1 MKTVNFNEN
10 IEVLYTHPNESY
22 DRKCVPIVKV
32 NFKIASEIMQY
43 RLDMKREY
51 TKLYAAAAAAN
62 ANNASTSTTTP
73 SETNRLHNY
82 PILA

>member
-1 MKTVNFNEN
+1 MKTVNFSEN

>member
-1 MKTVNFNEN
+1 MKSVNFNEN
-10 IEVLYTHPNESY
+10 IEVLYTHPNDYY

-32 NFKIASEIMQY
+32 NFKIATEIMQY

-51 TKLYAAAAAAN
+51 TKLYAAAAN
-62 ANNASTSTTTP
+62 ATKATSASTTND
-73 SETNRLHNY
+73 TNRLHNY

>member
-1 MKTVNFNEN
+1 MKSVNFSEN
-10 IEVLYTHPNESY
+10 IEILYTHPNEYY
-22 DRKCVPIVKV
+22 DRKCVPTVKV

-51 TKLYAAAAAAN
+51 TKLYAAASTNAAASS
-62 ANNASTSTTTP
+62 ASTTTTND
-73 SETNRLHNY
+73 TNRLHNY

>member
-1 MKTVNFNEN
+1 MKSVNFNEN
-10 IEVLYTHPNESY
+10 IEILYTHPNEYY

-32 NFKIASEIMQY
+32 NFKIATEIMQY

-51 TKLYAAAAAAN
+51 TKLYAANAAN
-62 ANNASTSTTTP
+62 ASSASTTND
-73 SETNRLHNY
+73 TNRLHNY

>member
-1 MKTVNFNEN
+1 MKSVNFSDN
-10 IEVLYTHPNESY
+10 IEILYTHPNESY
-22 DRKCVPIVKV
+22 DRRCVPIVKV

-51 TKLYAAAAAAN
+51 TKLYAAAAAADTVN
-62 ANNASTSTTTP
+62 ASNASTTND
-73 SETNRLHNY
+73 TNRLHNY

>member
-1 MKTVNFNEN
+1 MKSVNFNEN
-10 IEVLYTHPNESY
+10 IEILYTHPNESY

>member
-1 MKTVNFNEN
+1 MKSVNFNEN
-10 IEVLYTHPNESY
+10 IEILYTHPNESY

-32 NFKIASEIMQY
+32 NFKIATEIMQY

-51 TKLYAAAAAAN
+51 AKLYAAAAAN
-62 ANNASTSTTTP
+62 ATTSTSTTND
-73 SETNRLHNY
+73 TNRLHNY